1 MRGFHRLTALF
12 ASLSLALAGCSFIP
26 AYTSPPGFQ
35 AAAFAP
41 ANTWLFS
48 TVTLRPSLG
57 QLMQASRLA
66 DVFTSQ
72 PGWDASIRSLE
83 RSGTG
88 SQVDFT
94 RDVLPLLDGEIATA
108 VYGSGPDLSTG
119 GTPSILV
126 LAHSSDPAKLVR
138 TLASGSAASFQAQTD
153 ARGATFYAAHG
164 QTNVATFK
172 GWLLLGDSRTTLDDA
187 IGRIAGGGNGLDAQ
201 PRFRQVV
208 DRLPAERVAFQ
219 YADLGPILRSSLA
232 LAGSTARGE
241 LPVPASELESELSQ
255 IDVRVAASVALR
267 QEGADIRV
275 EATTSGLP
283 PQQEA
288 ELAAS
293 SGSALDAF
301 NRLPAG
307 TLVALGA
314 PVGQLPPEIDQV
326 VNEAVAGA
334 LADVAGPDVQA
345 PELHLSQWL
354 SGQWAFGAAQGTVG
368 QPNGQPD
375 LFLLA
380 GVSDATAAQRDLNGL
395 AVLFPPKSVVPVD
408 VAGHRLLQGTAGLGE
423 TVTYGVADDWLY
435 VVSGDAE
442 SVVGAADT
450 GGLSAN
456 PRFAEMTNGL
466 GDDPVNVFV
475 DIQGVRTLGESLA
488 DRSTLREYQS
498 SVQPFV
504 TPLRYFGGGSRTDPN
519 GDAHGHFIL
528 GIG

>member
-12 ASLSLALAGCSFIP
+12 AALSLALAGCSFIP
-26 AYTSPPGFQ
+26 AYTTPPGFQ

-41 ANTWLFS
+41 ASTWFFS

-57 QLMQASRLA
+57 QLMQAGRLA

-72 PGWDASIRSLE
+72 PGWDASVQALQSA
-83 RSGTG
+83 G
-88 SQVDFT
+88 SVSKVNFT
-94 RDVLPLLDGEIATA
+94 RDVLPLLDGEVATA
-108 VYGSGPDLSTG
+108 VYGNGPDLSGG

-126 LAHSSDPAKLVR
+126 LAHSSDPAKLIQ
-138 TLASGSAASFQAQTD
+138 TLASSTGAKVQSQTD
-153 ARGATFYAAHG
+153 ARGATYFSVGGETVTAA
-164 QTNVATFK
+164 FK
-172 GWLLLGDSRTTLDDA
+172 GWLLIGDSRATLDDA

-201 PRFRQVV
+201 PRFRQVA
-208 DRLPAERVAFQ
+208 DRLPAERVALQ
-219 YADLGPILRSSLA
+219 YVDLAPILRSSLA
-232 LAGSTARGE
+232 LAGSAAPGE
-241 LPVPASELESELSQ
+241 LPVPADELQSELSQ

-283 PQQEA
+283 PQQQA

-301 NRLPAG
+301 GRLPAG

-314 PVGQLPPEIDQV
+314 PVGQLPPETDQLVNQV
-326 VNEAVAGA
+326 VAEALQNEI
-334 LADVAGPDVQA
+334 GPDVQA

-354 SGQWAFGAAQGTVG
+354 SGQWAFGGAQGTVG

-375 LFLLA
+375 LFLVA
-380 GVSDATAAQRDLNGL
+380 GVSDRAAAQRDVN
-395 AVLFPPKSVVPVD
+395 AIEAFFPPKSVVPVD

-423 TVTYGVADDWLY
+423 TVTWGVADDWLY
-435 VVSGDAE
+435 AVSGDAE

-456 PRFAEMTNGL
+456 PRFAELVNGL
-466 GDDPVNVFV
+466 GDGPVNVFV

-498 SVQPFV
+498 GVRPFV
-504 TPLRYFGGGSRTDPN
+504 TPLRYFGGGSQADPN
-519 GDAHGHFIL
+519 GDVHGHFIL